1 MKIAIHSLKTSW
13 KGILLL
19 NLVFIGLTA
28 MVIGIYPNIKESSG
42 MQEYINNLPE
52 SILYMFGGS
61 ELELDITILEGFL
74 NMELYQW
81 GWVLLLGVYFA
92 FVSSSLISKE
102 IENKTID
109 MLLSNPVSRGRIL
122 LEKFLGL
129 VPSIILINITTPLV
143 ILGCAAYINETISVE
158 YLFYTHF
165 ASIPYLL
172 AACALGLLFSVIF
185 DEVRRANTMVIG
197 TVFAMYILEALSL
210 LSEKYSAMGKI
221 SLSHYY
227 DPGKI
232 LIQHDVDI
240 TGIAILFLV
249 TGVLLIIAI
258 IYFQRKDIAVV

>member
-1 MKIAIHSLKTSW
+1 MKIAIHSLKNSW

-19 NLVFIGLTA
+19 NLAFIGLTA
-28 MVIGIYPNIKESSG
+28 MVMAIYPTIKESSG

-52 SILYMFGGS
+52 SLLSIFGRS
-61 ELELDITILEGFL
+61 ELDITILEGFL

-92 FVSSSLISKE
+92 FISSSLISKE

-109 MLLSNPVSRGRIL
+109 MLLSNPVSRGRIV

-129 VPSIILINITTPLV
+129 VPSIILINITMPLV
-143 ILGCAAYINETISVE
+143 IIGCAAYINETIDVT

-165 ASIPYLL
+165 ASIPYFF
-172 AACALGLLFSVIF
+172 AACALGILFSVIF
-185 DEVRRANTMVIG
+185 DEARRANTLVIG
-197 TVFAMYILEALSL
+197 TVFAMYIIEALSL
-210 LSEKYSAMGKI
+210 LSEKYSAIGKI

-232 LIQHDVDI
+232 LIEHDVDI
-240 TGIAILFLV
+240 MGIAILFLI
-249 TGVLLIIAI
+249 TAILLIAAI
-258 IYFQRKDIAVV
+258 IYFQRRDIAVV

>member
-13 KGILLL
+13 KGLLLL
-19 NLVFIGLTA
+19 NLVFIGLA
-28 MVIGIYPNIKESSG
+28 VMVISIYPTIKESTG
-42 MQEYINNLPE
+42 LQEYIHSLPE
-52 SILYMFGGS
+52 AFISVFGRSG
-61 ELELDITILEGFL
+61 LDITMLEGYL

-102 IENKTID
+102 IEDKTID

-129 VPSIILINITTPLV
+129 VPSIILINIITPLA
-143 ILGCAAYINETISVE
+143 ILGCATYINETIDTT

-165 ASIPYLL
+165 ASIPYLF

-185 DEVRRANTMVIG
+185 DEARRANTLAIG
-197 TVFAMYILEALSL
+197 TVFAMYIIEALSL
-210 LSEKYSAMGKI
+210 LSEKYSAIGKI

-227 DPGKI
+227 DPGKT
-232 LIQHDVDI
+232 LIEHDVDI
-240 TGIAILFLV
+240 TGIAILFFITV
-249 TGVLLIIAI
+249 VLLAAAV
-258 IYFQRKDIAVV
+258 IYFQKRDIAIV

>member
-1 MKIAIHSLKTSW
+1 MKIAIHSLKNSW

-19 NLVFIGLTA
+19 NLAFIGLTA
-28 MVIGIYPNIKESSG
+28 MVIAIFPTVKESSG
-42 MQEYINNLPE
+42 IQEYIHSLPE
-52 SILYMFGGS
+52 PFLSIFGRSG
-61 ELELDITILEGFL
+61 LDITILEGFL

-92 FVSSSLISKE
+92 FISSSLISKE

-129 VPSIILINITTPLV
+129 VPAIILINITTPLF
-143 ILGCAAYINETISVE
+143 ILGCVKYINETIDVM

-185 DEVRRANTMVIG
+185 DEARRANTL
-197 TVFAMYILEALSL
+197 A
-210 LSEKYSAMGKI
+210 
-221 SLSHYY
+221 
-227 DPGKI
+227 
-232 LIQHDVDI
+232 
-240 TGIAILFLV
+240 
-249 TGVLLIIAI
+249 
-258 IYFQRKDIAVV
+258 

>member
-19 NLVFIGLTA
+19 NLVFIGLA
-28 MVIGIYPNIKESSG
+28 VMVISIYPTIKESSG
-42 MQEYINNLPE
+42 IQEYINSFPE
-52 SILYMFGGS
+52 AFISVFGRS
-61 ELELDITILEGFL
+61 ELDMSIIEGYL
-74 NMELYQW
+74 NMEFYQW

-109 MLLSNPVSRGRIL
+109 MLLSNPVSRGRIV

-129 VPSIILINITTPLV
+129 VPSIILINITMPLV
-143 ILGCAAYINETISVE
+143 IIGCVAYINETIDVT

-165 ASIPYLL
+165 ASIPYFF
-172 AACALGLLFSVIF
+172 AACAIGILFSVIF
-185 DEVRRANTMVIG
+185 DEARRANTLVIG
-197 TVFAMYILEALSL
+197 TVFAMYIIEALSL
-210 LSEKYSAMGKI
+210 LSEKYSAIGKI

-232 LIQHDVDI
+232 LIEHDVDI
-240 TGIAILFLV
+240 MGTVILFV
-249 TGVLLIIAI
+249 ITAVLLAAAV
-258 IYFQRKDIAVV
+258 IYFQRRDIAVV